1 MSDVVSENRPYIIE
15 LKNIHK
21 RFGKQKV
28 LNGVNLNIPKGC
40 ITVIIG
46 QSGQGKSV
54 ILKVIMGLI
63 EADSGE
69 ILISGK
75 NPKKLGRRGQEE
87 VRKRFG
93 MLFQGAALFD
103 SMNVEDN
110 VAFPLREHTKLP
122 EPEIKRKVQE
132 MLDQVKLPKI
142 HKKMPSELSGGMR
155 KRVGLARALIM
166 EPEVMLYDEPTTGL
180 DPILTDS
187 VDNLIMETQQRHNI
201 TSIVVS
207 HDLKGIFKIG
217 DHIAMLNDGKIL
229 EEGSPSEFRNSKKSF
244 VQKFIIGKAD
254 ENFIG

>member
-1 MSDVVSENRPYIIE
+1 MTQNTTSIIQ
-15 LKNIHK
+15 LKKIHK
-21 RFGKQKV
+21 NFGKQKV
-28 LNGVNLNIPKGC
+28 LNGLDLNIPKGG

-54 ILKVIMGLI
+54 ILKIIMGLI

-69 ILISGK
+69 VLISGI
-75 NPKKLGRRGQEE
+75 NPQALGRGAQAK
-87 VRKRFG
+87 VRERFG

-110 VAFPLREHTKLP
+110 IAFPLREHSKFS
-122 EPEIKRKVQE
+122 EKEIKDKVQE
-132 MLDQVKLPKI
+132 MLDQVKLPQI

-155 KRVGLARALIM
+155 KRVGLARALIR

-187 VDNLIMETQQRHNI
+187 VDNLIMETQKRLNI

-207 HDLKGIFKIG
+207 HDIKGIFKIA
-217 DHIAMLNDGKIL
+217 DNIAMLNEGKIL
-229 EEGSPSEFRNSKKSF
+229 EEGDPMAFRNSKKPF
-244 VQKFIIGKAD
+244 VQKFLIGKAD
-254 ENFIG
+254 KGFIG